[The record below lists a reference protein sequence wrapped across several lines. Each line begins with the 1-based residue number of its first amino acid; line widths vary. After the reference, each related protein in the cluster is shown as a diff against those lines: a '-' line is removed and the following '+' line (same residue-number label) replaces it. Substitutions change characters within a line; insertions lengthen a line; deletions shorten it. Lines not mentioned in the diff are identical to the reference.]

1 MRRSNEVVITTRVIS
16 ISYIKT
22 DASNL
27 FDRNRPIKKE
37 LRLESNSITI
47 LVISGN
53 DKDKVYKNP
62 NTTTT

>member
-27 FDRNRPIKKE
+27 FERIRPIKKE

-62 NTTTT
+62 NSTTT